1 MNKKSKKPTKTSKK
15 TKRVLKQY
23 KSKSKEALDEFM
35 ELLCKNRDV
44 LAQDITKELESILL
58 REGLHTK
65 NTTSNAKMP
74 SKVERIKKL
83 KNMEMGMAINDF
95 PFNEYSTKH
104 VNRLMRLLKI
114 DKETAEKMSSD
125 EKRKSELHAPCM
137 ENALDKTMD
146 VELNVNQG
154 IIQAINNMRKS
165 WKDPFDMKSAFSSI
179 DKAMKE
185 AKKDNPKIISKWKIS
200 ANKVDDSNYI
210 YVDIDYK
217 TTANT
222 HRHIIQ
228 LTPQNFVNDY
238 AFYDDTRVESL
249 PKKERIFDYPEYKN
263 EGF

>member
-1 MNKKSKKPTKTSKK
+1 MNKKSKKPAKTSKK

-23 KSKSKEALDEFM
+23 KSKSMKAIDEFM
-35 ELLCKNRDV
+35 ELLRKNKDV
-44 LAQDITKELESILL
+44 LAKDITKELESILL
-58 REGLHTK
+58 KEGLHAK

-74 SKVERIKKL
+74 SKVERINKL
-83 KNMEMGMAINDF
+83 KNMEREMTINDF
-95 PFNEYSTKH
+95 PFYEYSTKH

-114 DKETAEKMSSD
+114 DKETAEKMSYA

-154 IIQAINNMRKS
+154 IIQAINNLRKS
-165 WKDPFDMKSAFSSI
+165 WKDPFNMKSAFSSI

-200 ANKVDDSNYI
+200 TNKVDDIDYI

-238 AFYDDTRVESL
+238 AFYDDTKVESL
-249 PKKERIFDYPEYKN
+249 PKTERTFDFPEYKN
-263 EGF
+263 EGL